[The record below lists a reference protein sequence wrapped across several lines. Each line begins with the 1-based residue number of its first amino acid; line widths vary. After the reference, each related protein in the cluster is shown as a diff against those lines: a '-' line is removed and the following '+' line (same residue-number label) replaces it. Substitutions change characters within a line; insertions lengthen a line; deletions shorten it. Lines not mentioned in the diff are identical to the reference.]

1 MPKIEPHIS
10 KYIDSSIDKAITKA
24 KKGFGDEF
32 RSALKINK
40 KEFGDDVR
48 SALKVSK
55 NEFGNEVRSALKI
68 VKSEFSDE
76 VRIAIKTA
84 SKEFGDEIRGDFKG
98 YTDELKRHN
107 SALVEHIDNHMNEF
121 HRVVSSLPTESSVRE
136 IFREE
141 IHPFDLKLN
150 LCVSEI
156 GQLNTKMDGVLAI
169 TNNHEERISSLELE
183 AV

>member
-10 KYIDSSIDKAITKA
+10 KYIDSSIDKA
-24 KKGFGDEF
+24 KKGFSNE
-32 RSALKINK
+32 
-40 KEFGDDVR
+40 V
-48 SALKVSK
+48 KVS
-55 NEFGNEVRSALKI
+55 I
-68 VKSEFSDE
+68 KS
-76 VRIAIKTA
+76 A
-84 SKEFGDEIRGDFKG
+84 SKAFGDEIRQDLKEFTDDF
-98 YTDELKRHN
+98 KRHN
-107 SALVEHIDNHMNEF
+107 AALLERVDNHMGEF

>member
-1 MPKIEPHIS
+1 MQKIEPHIS
-10 KYIDSSIDKAITKA
+10 KYIDSSIDKA
-24 KKGFGDEF
+24 KKEFGEEV
-32 RSALKINK
+32 RNALKINR
-40 KEFGDDVR
+40 KEFRD
-48 SALKVSK
+48 
-55 NEFGNEVRSALKI
+55 EVRSALKI
-68 VKSEFSDE
+68 S
-76 VRIAIKTA
+76 

-98 YTDELKRHN
+98 YIDELKRHN

-169 TNNHEERISSLELE
+169 TNNHEERISSLELD